1 MNNQHITTNPNHRAP
16 RRSPKDGV
24 IAALFLAVVA
34 FIFGAISFS
43 MQTGQI
49 IERRIKTD
57 FAAEASVFAMAS
69 HNSQGLNYIASNN
82 LAIAGAVHMS
92 GSVHIAADIMAII
105 WTIPTSDKM
114 DVFKQSNISMGTG
127 SGSTHDD
134 EMTEK
139 YHKICYSYLMY
150 AAKIFTNSAVGMT
163 KLNTFLSNGYAVLGV
178 PRAIEVGGANAPGA
192 FVIPVNSSGLVRSTS
207 NTSLKDVGTKLLTF
221 LSTAITSIKYPLV
234 RLRAD
239 ESFCLPFEAS
249 AKTGDS
255 DRHNPAKWL
264 ASMTTS
270 APQIVQDAATATIAI
285 TNAVTTLGSWIG
297 FNIGFAGCG
306 FGAPTDGFGVQL
318 DTSKDG
324 SRVAPL
330 LALALRG
337 PLSGRESAYPGC
349 VATPAEPA
357 TPAVTCPPPAPEQI
371 WPRFMGQDQSTLAVS
386 PNNTAPSPSWT
397 AGDEQ
402 VVTIGNP
409 SPHLMF
415 KIQDHLGQAG
425 ACVWMKSDTSGYA
438 TDELPKVSDGHGHQ
452 VKGKV
457 QLNNLNFA
465 NIDEV
470 LFKWGGFGGRESS
483 TNSATGNV
491 LTSSPPPFGGRTPT
505 MTEDLCPPF
514 PTRVGEVQGRDLIWD
529 PKIKITLQ
537 DPVLAPILGRLTFTT
552 PAEPLLDPPLN
563 GRAVYETVI
572 TIMDCARINKR
583 VQSKNP
589 DNSLNYFTPNM
600 DHLDFLCPVQENL
613 KFLAT
618 DPLPHGYEGVR
629 DWHNNRVDQM
639 NCGPDYQKLMTGKDL
654 KCETPP
660 PQTQAQSTRA
670 SDESFDFCE
679 PGAHMCW
686 QKGLQKQYTDY
697 KTVDKTSPLAFLVPK
712 LTESSYSAQLS
723 PLETYLRYAVFL
735 QNPIYTDAV
744 GQINGRR
751 DGSALS
757 HCPPYMDAQAKVG
770 TNTVDVCDVTP
781 MVGLLNRAIA
791 SGSDINAKESF
802 GAGSDSSTGVGG
814 TNLASGGSLA
824 FEQSGGLPH
833 MYAIAEARVVYDPAT
848 TDPQKPTAAAGVA
861 DSKSKAYQM
870 FWPAWKA
877 RIVPSR
883 VISKMMPAAISPLME
898 D

>member
-1 MNNQHITTNPNHRAP
+1 MNNQHITSNPNHCAP
-16 RRSPKDGV
+16 RRSQKDGV
-24 IAALFLAVVA
+24 IAVLFLVVVA

-92 GSVHIAADIMAII
+92 GAVHIAADIMAII

-114 DVFKQSNISMGTG
+114 DVLNVFPNTSMGTG
-127 SGSTHDD
+127 SGGTHDD
-134 EMTEK
+134 EMKKK
-139 YHKICYSYLMY
+139 YDKICYSYLKY
-150 AAKIFTNSAVGMT
+150 AAKIFTNSAAGMT
-163 KLNTFLSNGYAVLGV
+163 TLNTFLRNGYAVLGV

-192 FVIPVNSSGLVRSTS
+192 FVIPVNSSGLVSSTS
-207 NTSLKDVGTKLLTF
+207 NTSLKDVGTKLLSF

-264 ASMTTS
+264 ASITSS
-270 APQIVQDAATATIAI
+270 APQIVQDAATATITI

-306 FGAPTDGFGVQL
+306 FGEPTDGFGVQL
-318 DTSKDG
+318 DSSKDG
-324 SRVAPL
+324 FKVAPL

-337 PLSGRESAYPGC
+337 PLSGREAAYPGC
-349 VATPAEPA
+349 VATAADPALSI
-357 TPAVTCPPPAPEQI
+357 PAVTCPPTTPPEQI
-371 WPRFMGQDQSTLAVS
+371 WPRFMGQDQGSIAIS
-386 PNNTAPSPSWT
+386 PNNSAPIPSWN
-397 AGDEQ
+397 AGD
-402 VVTIGNP
+402 VPNP
-409 SPHLMF
+409 PPPRF
-415 KIQDHLGQAG
+415 EIQGHKGQAG
-425 ACVWMKSDTSGYA
+425 ACVWMQPSTSGYP

-452 VKGKV
+452 EKGQV

-483 TNSATGNV
+483 TNSLTGNV
-491 LTSSPPPFGGRTPT
+491 LTSSPQPFGGRTPT
-505 MTEDLCPPF
+505 NTEDLCPPF
-514 PTRVGEVQGRDLIWD
+514 PTPVGVVNSRDLTWD
-529 PKIKITLQ
+529 PKIGLTLNE
-537 DPVLAPILGRLTFTT
+537 PVLHPILKRLVFNA
-552 PAEPLLDPPLN
+552 PNEPPLDPQLTGP
-563 GRAVYETVI
+563 VYVNVMK
-572 TIMDCARINKR
+572 IMDCARANKR

-589 DNSLNYFTPNM
+589 DNSINYFTPKM
-600 DHLDFLCPVQENL
+600 DHLDFLCPVQANL

-618 DPLPHGYEGVR
+618 DVLPPGYDGVR
-629 DWHNNRVDQM
+629 AWHNARVDQM
-639 NCGPDYQKLMTGKDL
+639 NCGTAYQKLMTGDDI
-654 KCETPP
+654 KCETPA
-660 PQTQAQSTRA
+660 TTSTTPSSPGA
-670 SDESFDFCE
+670 DPSFDFCA
-679 PGAHMCW
+679 GAQNQHMCW

-697 KTVDKTSPLAFLVPK
+697 KTLGKTSPLAFLVPK
-712 LTESSYSAQLS
+712 LTESSYSAPLS
-723 PLETYLRYAVFL
+723 PLEASLRYAVFL

-744 GQINGRR
+744 GQINGRG

-757 HCPPYMDAQAKVG
+757 HCPTYMDAQAKVG

-781 MVGLLNRAIA
+781 MVGLLNRTIA
-791 SGSDINAKESF
+791 GGSDINAKESF

-848 TDPQKPTAAAGVA
+848 TDSQKPTAAAGVA